1 MSCNESDAGSD
12 DQFEP
17 EGFEPDGFEP
27 GGFEPEAVV
36 ERHLELPADPGTVW
50 DELPSVLGDEVD
62 VDLSP
67 GGRLRVREADGD
79 LVGVVHEAV
88 PGERLSFRWM
98 RLDGDDPPSDVD
110 ITFEPNGVGTIV
122 HLRETRLDGAQLVRS
137 AFLASA
143 RA

>member
-1 MSCNESDAGSD
+1 MSCNESDAG
-12 DQFEP
+12 
-17 EGFEPDGFEP
+17 FEPD
-27 GGFEPEAVV
+27 AVV
-36 ERHLELPADPGTVW
+36 EREMELPADPSTVW
-50 DELPSVLGDEVD
+50 DELPAVLGEEVELD
-62 VDLSP
+62 PSP
-67 GGRLRVREADGD
+67 GGRLRVREAGEE

-98 RLDGDDPPSDVD
+98 RVDGDDPPSDVD
-110 ITFEPNGVGTIV
+110 ITLEPSGIGTIV